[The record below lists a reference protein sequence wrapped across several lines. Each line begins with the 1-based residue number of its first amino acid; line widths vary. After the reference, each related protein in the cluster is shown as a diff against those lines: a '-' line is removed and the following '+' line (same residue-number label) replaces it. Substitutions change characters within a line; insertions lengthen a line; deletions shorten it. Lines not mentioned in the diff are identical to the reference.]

1 MGIAGVSIWPLYYW
15 GAVDAYNGRS
25 HAFVQTDCF
34 LYAFIVGFL
43 WTALP
48 KFTGT
53 STPSRAIQYF
63 VACLLAADAAAFE
76 FQYFRVGHVLFVA
89 IHAIVIAVAARRFIR
104 RQHPPPETFVLVG
117 FGLLSGMA
125 GSVLASG
132 IAWEWI
138 PPRLDLLARRLLT
151 EGMVL
156 LLVLGIGGFLGPR
169 LLGFAQ
175 LPNFQ
180 NLEKLSGAAPA
191 LTITRRKALYA
202 IAGLLL
208 FLSIVLEYGWNL
220 PALAWLRAGIATSL
234 ILLNIQPWRKP
245 VTRTTLSW
253 CVWIAHWFLIAALWI
268 VAIVP
273 KYRIDFL
280 HIMFMGAFTLLIL
293 AVGTRVVLSH
303 GGYGSGQES
312 RSWPLRIG
320 ITAVIVAMF
329 ARIGAPVTASGYFS
343 HLAWAGMLWIAGM
356 GIWGLYLVRRIIR
369 KDRAPLLPEPK

>member
-15 GAVDAYNGRS
+15 GVLSGYNGRS
-25 HAFVQTDCF
+25 HAFVQADCF

-53 STPSRAIQYF
+53 SAPSRPTQYF
-63 VACLLAADAAAFE
+63 VASLLVAAVAAFE
-76 FQYFRVGHVLFVA
+76 LQYFLAGHLIFVA
-89 IHAIVIAVAARRFIR
+89 AHATVVTVAARRFLQ

-117 FGLLSGMA
+117 FGLLSGMIGA
-125 GSVLASG
+125 ILEAG

-138 PPRLDLLARRLLT
+138 PPGLDVLGTRLLT

-180 NLEKLSGAAPA
+180 NLEKLSGKTKPA
-191 LTITRRKALYA
+191 VALQHRQRLYA

-208 FLSIVLEYGWNL
+208 LLSVVGEYGWDL
-220 PALAWLRAGIATSL
+220 PALAWLRAGIATAL
-234 ILLNIQPWRKP
+234 VMGNIQPWRKP

-253 CVWIAHWFLIAALWI
+253 CVWIAHWFLIIGLWAVVI
-268 VAIVP
+268 AP
-273 KYRIDFL
+273 SYRVDFL

-303 GGYGSGQES
+303 GGHGPGEES

-320 ITAVIVAMF
+320 VTTIIIAMLS
-329 ARIGAPVTASGYFS
+329 RVGASFVTSSFFS
-343 HLAWAGMLWIAGM
+343 HLAWAGVFWIAGM
-356 GIWGLYLVRRIIR
+356 GIWGIYLFRRIRRI
-369 KDRAPLLPEPK
+369 

>member
-15 GAVDAYNGRS
+15 GAISGYNGRS

-53 STPSRAIQYF
+53 STPSHTTQYF
-63 VACLLAADAAAFE
+63 VACLLVAAVVAFE
-76 FQYFRVGHVLFVA
+76 FQYFRAGHVIFVA
-89 IHAIVIAVAARRFIR
+89 VHATVIAVAATRFIR
-104 RQHPPPETFVLVG
+104 RQHPPPEIFVLVG
-117 FGLLSGMA
+117 FGLLSGMMGA
-125 GSVLASG
+125 ILTAG
-132 IAWEWI
+132 IAWNWI
-138 PPRLDLLARRLLT
+138 PLELDILGRRLLT

-180 NLEKLSGAAPA
+180 NLERLPEKREPA
-191 LTITRRKALYA
+191 FVMIHRQTLYA
-202 IAGLLL
+202 LAGLLIL
-208 FLSIVLEYGWNL
+208 LSVVVEYGWSL
-220 PALAWLRAGIATSL
+220 PALAWLRAGIGTAL
-234 ILLNIQPWRKP
+234 VLVNIAPWKKP

-253 CVWIAHWFLIAALWI
+253 CVWIAHWFLIAALWTVVI
-268 VAIVP
+268 AP

-293 AVGTRVVLSH
+293 SVGTRVVLSH
-303 GGYGSGQES
+303 GGYGSREES

-320 ITAVIVAMF
+320 ITTVIIAMF
-329 ARIGAPVTASGYFS
+329 ARIGAPFAPFTYFA
-343 HLAWAGMLWIAGM
+343 HLAWAGVLWITGI
-356 GIWGLYLVRRIIR
+356 GIWGIYLLRRIR
-369 KDRAPLLPEPK
+369 LNTK